1 MSLAGGRTVR
11 RLGRNRH
18 PEGLV
23 EILSRQVTK
32 RGFSCGSVCRRIPVN
47 SPSVLVSIRFF
58 GMGKGMGGDISQIKR
73 LYAAIT
79 CSNFERTLPP
89 PRTNCPARTH
99 GLRIIPETWVT
110 LLLRKGSRGAPACR
124 SRGRSIRDHS
134 HEDDESN
141 FFARLFNPHLL
152 TGEDGTEIDFLPI
165 EADAPACCHGESL
178 VVERIIELRQSGVGR
193 VDET

>member
-23 EILSRQVTK
+23 EIVSRQVTK

-89 PRTNCPARTH
+89 PVCFDKVSPAHCGPQGHFGQSATLPTYEVSKTCLVTHHSLQQQKRTTSCHSRA
-99 GLRIIPETWVT
+99 LRAV
-110 LLLRKGSRGAPACR
+110 L
-124 SRGRSIRDHS
+124 
-134 HEDDESN
+134 
-141 FFARLFNPHLL
+141 
-152 TGEDGTEIDFLPI
+152 
-165 EADAPACCHGESL
+165 SL
-178 VVERIIELRQSGVGR
+178 VRSTERGSDLRFPKVLISDR
-193 VDET
+193 AKT